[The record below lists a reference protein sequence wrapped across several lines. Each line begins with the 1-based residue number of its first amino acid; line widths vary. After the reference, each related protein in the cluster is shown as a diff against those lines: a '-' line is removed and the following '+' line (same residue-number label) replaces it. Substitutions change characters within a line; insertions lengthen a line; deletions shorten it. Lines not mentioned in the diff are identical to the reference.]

1 MSQPPGSTETVLVTG
16 GTGFVAS
23 HLVSQLLDRG
33 YTVRASVRSLA
44 NEAKTGPLRRL
55 RAGRGRLELFEA
67 DLLAPGSFDV
77 AADGCAYVFH
87 VASPFLLP
95 EQIKNT
101 GSDVIRPAVE
111 GTRNVI
117 AAVERASSV
126 RRLVL
131 TSTVGAIFGDY
142 IDVLGMENQTL
153 SERYFNTTSTPEN
166 NPYHYAKTVAEQ
178 EAWELAKAQDRW
190 SLVTVNPGLIL
201 GPSLVPAS
209 DSGSLFLMN
218 ELMAGYFFYGA
229 PGFSFTFVD
238 VRDVA
243 AAHVAA
249 AENPAASGRYILA
262 RPEMVSMHEM
272 ARIIRSEHP
281 RRVLIPRHRVPDAA
295 VRVLGPRFGLTPDYI
310 AKHLGIRFAVDNRRS
325 VAELGVDYRPVRQ
338 TMLDHY
344 ESWRALRGRRRP
356 APAALPAHPQAVE
369 LDGAA
374 GRACY
379 WVYFGPNTGAKYT
392 RSFSGVACGVGGAGW
407 GSACEAWVAVRGM
420 IVGQNGKLAGMDRRF
435 ILFWH
440 HFLDG

>member
-1 MSQPPGSTETVLVTG
+1 MSQPPGSTEIVLVTG

-55 RAGRGRLELFEA
+55 GAGGDVRGRLELFEA
-67 DLLAPGSFDV
+67 DLLKPGSFDA

-95 EQIKNT
+95 EQIKHT

-117 AAVERASSV
+117 AAVERAPSV

-178 EAWELAKAQDRW
+178 EAWKLAESQDRW

-229 PGFSFTFVD
+229 PGFSFTFAD

-243 AAHVAA
+243 AAHVTA
-249 AENPAASGRYILA
+249 AENPDASGRYILA

-281 RRVLIPRHRVPDAA
+281 GRVLIPRHRVPDSA

-325 VAELGVDYRPVRQ
+325 VAELGVAYRPVRQ

-344 ESWRALRGRRRP
+344 ESWRAQRGRQPSR
-356 APAALPAHPQAVE
+356 
-369 LDGAA
+369 
-374 GRACY
+374 
-379 WVYFGPNTGAKYT
+379 
-392 RSFSGVACGVGGAGW
+392 
-407 GSACEAWVAVRGM
+407 
-420 IVGQNGKLAGMDRRF
+420 
-435 ILFWH
+435 
-440 HFLDG
+440 

>member
-1 MSQPPGSTETVLVTG
+1 VSPPSEAAGTVLVTG

-55 RAGRGRLELFEA
+55 GAGAGGRGRLELFEA
-67 DLLAPGSFDV
+67 DLLTPGSFDA

-95 EQIKNT
+95 EQIKHT
-101 GSDVIRPAVE
+101 GSDVIKPAVA

-117 AAVERASSV
+117 AAVERAPSV

-166 NPYHYAKTVAEQ
+166 NPYHYAKTIAEQ

-201 GPSLVPAS
+201 GPTLLPAS
-209 DSGSLFLMN
+209 ESGSLFLMN

-229 PGFSFTFVD
+229 PGFSFTFAD

-243 AAHVAA
+243 AAHIAA

-272 ARIIRSEHP
+272 ALILRSEHP
-281 RRVLIPRHRVPDAA
+281 WRLLIPRHRVPDAA
-295 VRVLGPRFGLTPDYI
+295 VRVLGPRFGLTRDYI

-325 VAELGVDYRPVRQ
+325 VAELGIACRPVRE

-344 ESWRALRGRRRP
+344 ESWRAQRAGARAKPLSGGFSTKCGQK
-356 APAALPAHPQAVE
+356 LHPVFWGF
-369 LDGAA
+369 D
-374 GRACY
+374 
-379 WVYFGPNTGAKYT
+379 
-392 RSFSGVACGVGGAGW
+392 VG
-407 GSACEAWVAVRGM
+407 
-420 IVGQNGKLAGMDRRF
+420 
-435 ILFWH
+435 
-440 HFLDG
+440 